1 MLFMSRKMSNIAF
14 LVAANLILV
23 NCFSKIVENNLLKI

>member
-14 LVAANLILV
+14 LVAAYLISV
-23 NCFSKIVENNLLKI
+23 NWFSKKVEINLLKI

>member
-14 LVAANLILV
+14 LVAVNLISV
-23 NCFSKIVENNLLKI
+23 NWFSKKVENNLLKI